1 MNKFYVITNH
11 DKDSD
16 LELTNLICRYLL
28 ENNCTC
34 TYRDGYAVKEL
45 VPKDCECAIVL
56 GGDGTLVQ
64 AARELCNLNI
74 PVLGVNVGTLG
85 YLTEINKD
93 QIIPALNMLIEDKYF
108 VDNRMMLH
116 GKVVRDNEVVY
127 SDIAINDIVLN
138 RIGSLQIISFDINVN
153 GEYLTTYPA
162 DGLIVST
169 PTGSTAY
176 NLSAGGPIVKPQT
189 DIMVVTPICPHVLN
203 KSSLIFDGNDVLE
216 IVLKPSRN
224 GEEERVVSF
233 DGANYYNLVSGDRI
247 VISKSEYTA
256 QFLHTGRHNFLQI
269 LRNKMS

>member
-11 DKDSD
+11 DKDSV
-16 LELTNLICRYLL
+16 LKLTNLICRYLL

-216 IVLKPSRN
+216 IALKPSRN

-233 DGANYYNLVSGDRI
+233 DGAKYYNLVSGDRI

-269 LRNKMS
+269 LRSKMS